1 MISRIF
7 LFLSVIIIQSTSAQA
22 LYDPMKQIPVSL
34 LQSDFRFLRMKLK
47 TVHPALY
54 RYTSKVKMDL
64 LFDSLNRSIKEPL
77 NEQQFLSLIQLLSEK
92 IRDGHTMFLPGNE
105 LSKYDKNEGRFF
117 PFSTSCIE
125 NKLIITENLSADS
138 SIQAGTEIVS
148 INGIDTKS
156 FMPGLIRRQIRD
168 GYSLTYPYWILS
180 KYFASYYSFA
190 FGRPSTFTIGLRA
203 DKTEMLKNITALSI
217 ADMQANQRARYK
229 HKQTTIGIQYKAT
242 NRPSTAFISVESFEP
257 DNFKLA
263 GQSDYK
269 KAMGILFL
277 RLRKDSIRHL
287 VLDLRDNQ
295 GGEFEPVRVLLSY
308 LIEKPCHFLVG
319 GPESELIQPNRN
331 HFKGRIDILMNG
343 GSFSA
348 TSILIATLQREHR
361 VVLIGE
367 ETGGNQYEISGNAK
381 LFILPSTR
389 IHCIISTKNYRIL
402 SGINEG
408 HGALPDY
415 CIKQTI
421 NDLNSKK
428 DPVLEFVLA
437 LQ

>member
-7 LFLSVIIIQSTSAQA
+7 LFLSIVVIQSASAQT

-34 LQSDFRFLRMKLK
+34 LKSDFRFLRLKLE

-64 LFDSLNRSIKEPL
+64 LFDSLNHSINEPL

-92 IRDGHTMFLPGNE
+92 IKDGHTMFLPGKE

-117 PFSTSCIE
+117 PFSTSWIE
-125 NKLIITENLSADS
+125 NKLVITENLSADP

-148 INGIDTKS
+148 INGIDTKY
-156 FMPGLIRRQIRD
+156 FMQDLMRRQIRD

-180 KYFASYYSFA
+180 KYFAPYYSFA
-190 FGRPSTFTIGLRA
+190 FGRPSTFIIGLKPNKA
-203 DKTEMLKNITALSI
+203 EILKNITALTI
-217 ADMQANQRARYK
+217 AEMQANQLARYK
-229 HKQTTIGIQYKAT
+229 HKQTTIGIQFKTT
-242 NRPSTAFISVESFEP
+242 NKPSTALVSIQSFEP
-257 DNFKLA
+257 DNFELA
-263 GQSDYK
+263 GQSNYK
-269 KAMGILFL
+269 KAIGKIFL
-277 RLRKDSIRHL
+277 RLRKDSISHL

-308 LIEKPCHFLVG
+308 LIEKPCQFLVG

-361 VVLIGE
+361 VILIGE
-367 ETGGNQYEISGNAK
+367 ETGGNQYEISGDAK
-381 LFILPSTR
+381 LFILPSTN
-389 IHCIISTKNYRIL
+389 IHCMISTKNYRIL

-408 HGALPDY
+408 HGVLPDY
-415 CIKQTI
+415 CVKPTI
-421 NDLNSKK
+421 NDLYSKK
-428 DPVLEFVLA
+428 DPVLAYVLA
-437 LQ
+437 FQ